1 MEVATTKKL
10 MVFSGSAHEALAKE
24 VCDLLQVPLGH
35 RKLSR
40 FANGEIYVRFD
51 DSVRGADVF
60 VIQSH
65 SAPINEHIMEQLV
78 MIDALKRA
86 SAKRI
91 TAVVPFFPYSRQDK
105 KALSREPISA
115 RLIGDLFTAAGTDRI
130 VSIDLHSAQIQGFV
144 DMPFDHL
151 LAVPLIVD
159 YLKDRLVGEPITMV
173 SPDAGRVK
181 MLERYGRHMDAPI
194 AIVHKR
200 RSATEHNTA
209 HALDVVGEVEGR
221 TCVIMDDIV
230 DTAGTLC
237 AAADLLADRGARHVF
252 AAATHGV
259 LSPASHARLA
269 SSAFEEV
276 IITNSLPVPDGLVLD
291 KLKVL
296 SIAPLLAGALDAI
309 FMDRSVSGLFH
320 GEHF

>member
-1 MEVATTKKL
+1 MEVRSSKK
-10 MVFSGSAHEALAKE
+10 MMIFSGSANEALAKE
-24 VCDLLQVPLGH
+24 VCDLLGVPLGQ

-65 SAPINEHIMEQLV
+65 AAPINDHIMEQLI

-91 TAVVPFFPYSRQDK
+91 TAVVPSFGYGRQDK
-105 KALSREPISA
+105 KTLSREPISA
-115 RLIGDLFTAAGTDRI
+115 RLMGDLFSVAGADRI
-130 VSIDLHSAQIQGFV
+130 VSINLHSDQIQGFV

-151 LAVPLIVD
+151 VALPLIVT
-159 YLKDRLVGEPITMV
+159 YLKERLNGEPVTVV

-181 MLERYGRHMDAPI
+181 LTERYGRHMDAPI

-200 RSATEHNTA
+200 RSATEHNQATA
-209 HALDVVGEVEGR
+209 LEVVGEVEGR
-221 TCVIMDDIV
+221 TCVIIDDMI
-230 DTAGTLC
+230 DTASTLC
-237 AAADLLADRGARHVF
+237 AAAELLVERGASRVL

-259 LSPASHARLA
+259 LSRPAQVRLA
-269 SSAFEEV
+269 ESTFDEV
-276 IITNSLPVPDGLVLD
+276 IITNTLPLPDGFVLD
-291 KLKVL
+291 KLRVL
-296 SIAPLLAGALDAI
+296 SVAPLLAGALEAI